1 MVRPRM
7 RLLRLRSWPVV
18 GSTARWW
25 GELGHTIILLMPITS
40 NPVVR
45 IRLHPSFFRRRTTRG
60 YSYLQFFIDG
70 PIVEVAVLVFIEH
83 IDDMRVGCPDN
94 MVVNDYFVLINGN
107 RLACL
112 IIAGLKDI

>member
-1 MVRPRM
+1 M
-7 RLLRLRSWPVV
+7 
-18 GSTARWW
+18 
-25 GELGHTIILLMPITS
+25 
-40 NPVVR
+40 
-45 IRLHPSFFRRRTTRG
+45 HPSFFRRRTTRG
-60 YSYLQFFIDG
+60 YSYLQFFIYG
-70 PIVEVAVLVFIEH
+70 SIVEVAVLVFIEH